1 MRVAVDGVG
10 GDYAPKEIVKGCI
23 EASKARKDIEIL
35 LIGPKDLL
43 ERELQAQ
50 GASPDSRICIHHA
63 PEIITNEDKP
73 VHAVRNKKDSSI
85 VMSLNLLREGEV
97 DAFISAGNTG
107 ALLAGSLFNV
117 GRINCIDRPAIAS
130 PYLTKKG
137 ISILVDAGAN
147 AECKP
152 RNLLEFGVMGSIYV
166 EKVFDRPKPSIGL
179 VNIGSEVG
187 KGNQLI
193 KESYELFSNSNLN
206 FYGNLEAREIPNGY
220 VDVIVCDGFV
230 GNVILKLTE
239 GVAST
244 LMSMVKEQLQ
254 SGIINKLAGA
264 MLISSFKEI
273 KKSFDYAEYGGA
285 PLLGI
290 NKTVIKIHG
299 NSDARAVKNAILQAK
314 VFVEKQVNEIISEE
328 IRKIGVEQNGK

>member
-35 LIGPKDLL
+35 LIGPRDLL

-50 GASPDSRICIHHA
+50 GASANSQIQIYHA

-85 VMSLNLLREGEV
+85 VMGLNLLNEGEV

-117 GRINCIDRPAIAS
+117 GRICGIDRPAIAS

-137 ISILVDAGAN
+137 MSILVDAGAN

-166 EKVFDRPKPSIGL
+166 EKVFDRSNPSIGL

-206 FYGNLEAREIPNGY
+206 FYGNLEAREIPKGH

-244 LMSMVKEQLQ
+244 LMSMLKEKLQ
-254 SGIINKLAGA
+254 NGIINKLAGA
-264 MLISSFKEI
+264 MLISSFKEV

-314 VFVEKQVNEIISEE
+314 VFIEKQVNQIISEE
-328 IRKIGVEQNGK
+328 IKKIGVEQNEK

>member
-1 MRVAVDGVG
+1 M
-10 GDYAPKEIVKGCI
+10 
-23 EASKARKDIEIL
+23 
-35 LIGPKDLL
+35 
-43 ERELQAQ
+43 
-50 GASPDSRICIHHA
+50 
-63 PEIITNEDKP
+63 
-73 VHAVRNKKDSSI
+73 
-85 VMSLNLLREGEV
+85 
-97 DAFISAGNTG
+97 
-107 ALLAGSLFNV
+107 
-117 GRINCIDRPAIAS
+117 
-130 PYLTKKG
+130 
-137 ISILVDAGAN
+137 SILVDAGAN

-166 EKVFDRPKPSIGL
+166 EKVFERPKPSIGL

-206 FYGNLEAREIPNGY
+206 FYGNLEAREIPDGH

-239 GVAST
+239 GVAGT
-244 LMSMVKEQLQ
+244 LMSMVKEKLQ
-254 SGIINKLAGA
+254 NGIINKLAGA
-264 MLISSFKEI
+264 MLISSFKEV

-299 NSDARAVKNAILQAK
+299 NSDSRAVKNAVLQAK
-314 VFVEKQVNEIISEE
+314 VFVEKQVNQIISEE
-328 IRKIGVEQNGK
+328 IKKIGVELNGK